1 MPLTLLEVKQNK
13 KYRNMLIGFLAG
25 SILLSFTPLA
35 QGLIYLI
42 PAAGFMMGW
51 YMKRRS
57 RVHYITL
64 VLWLFFLAPM
74 VRRMIEYHLQA
85 QTAAMVIATP
95 ILACVAGMPT
105 LRRLQIILSSVRLRS
120 VVLIV
125 ATMVYAA
132 VVGFLTHSPFGM
144 VQELVTWVGPLAFA
158 LYLFDQ
164 REYLEEILSLVRNNF
179 LFGILTMG
187 LYGVY
192 QYLVLAPWDA
202 YWMENSSLSTIGSP
216 ERMQVRV
223 FSTMNAP
230 QTLADFLIFGLLL
243 CVSSTRK
250 LRYTA
255 MPLALM
261 SLALTSSRSA
271 WVGGAAGMLFAVFSL
286 PAKRRIQIAFTLF
299 GCIALMGVLTQ
310 IPEVDEL
317 LTARLSS
324 FTNLKEDSSVN
335 QRLASQQQAITMFLA
350 KPFGNGFG
358 GSGASEGG
366 SGPSYGVATIQGVY
380 QNDNG
385 IEQVTLTYGWAGSL
399 VFIFGFATAVTAA
412 LRVSGTTD
420 LMALKAG
427 LISLVVQVPTM
438 GIFPSATGML
448 LWVSIILCLATQ
460 ELQATAPLYSGAAL
474 QFHPV
479 EPQEAS

>member
-1 MPLTLLEVKQNK
+1 
-13 KYRNMLIGFLAG
+13 
-25 SILLSFTPLA
+25 
-35 QGLIYLI
+35 
-42 PAAGFMMGW
+42 
-51 YMKRRS
+51 
-57 RVHYITL
+57 
-64 VLWLFFLAPM
+64 
-74 VRRMIEYHLQA
+74 
-85 QTAAMVIATP
+85 
-95 ILACVAGMPT
+95 
-105 LRRLQIILSSVRLRS
+105 
-120 VVLIV
+120 
-125 ATMVYAA
+125 MVYAA

-317 LTARLSS
+317 LT
-324 FTNLKEDSSVN
+324 
-335 QRLASQQQAITMFLA
+335 SQQQAITMFLA

>member
-317 LTARLSS
+317 LT
-324 FTNLKEDSSVN
+324 
-335 QRLASQQQAITMFLA
+335 SQQQAITMFLA

-438 GIFPSATGML
+438 GI
-448 LWVSIILCLATQ
+448 
-460 ELQATAPLYSGAAL
+460 
-474 QFHPV
+474 
-479 EPQEAS
+479 